1 MNRVTKM
8 RKPLQAPG
16 RERGVMLI
24 EALIAILIFS
34 IGILAVVGMQSVAI
48 KNVTE
53 SKHRSEAAF
62 LAEELMA
69 QMWLDQSINL
79 VSKVN
84 TSNVTVLNYDYG
96 GSGGVPPRLSN
107 WVGRVNKKLAGSTDP
122 GVMPKVT
129 VTNATAS
136 GATVKI
142 ELFWRLPE
150 ETTLGLPPHS
160 HTVMAS
166 IQV

>member
-1 MNRVTKM
+1 M

-48 KNVTE
+48 KNVTD

-69 QMWLDQSINL
+69 QMWIDQNINAATQI
-79 VSKVN
+79 N
-84 TSNVTVLNYDYG
+84 TSNVTVANYNYG
-96 GSGGVPPRLSN
+96 GTGGVPPRLTA
-107 WVGRVNKKLAGSTDP
+107 WVDRVNKRLAGSTEP

-129 VTNATAS
+129 ITNPTAS

-150 ETTLGLPPHS
+150 ETSLGLPPHS